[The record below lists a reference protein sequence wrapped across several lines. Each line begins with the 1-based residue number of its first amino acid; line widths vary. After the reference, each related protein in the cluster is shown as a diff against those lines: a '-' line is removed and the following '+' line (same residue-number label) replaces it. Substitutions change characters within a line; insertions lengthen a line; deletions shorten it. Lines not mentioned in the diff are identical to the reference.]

1 MLIGFFIPLFQ
12 RNNLF
17 MPFFHIKKGCL
28 DFPIQEEIQTASIFI
43 RNQGNDQF
51 SLTSQPN
58 ALAPRTAASAS
69 FN

>member
-1 MLIGFFIPLFQ
+1 
-12 RNNLF
+12 
-17 MPFFHIKKGCL
+17 MPFFHIKKGWL